1 MSHSDF
7 DVITGPSMPQ
17 RPAPEPRQS
26 VRSANDK
33 SQPGA
38 PLPTPVATSDD
49 IERRGCADNRRR
61 RAASTAE

>member
-49 IERRGCADNRRR
+49 IERKGVR
-61 RAASTAE
+61 